1 MEKNALEF
9 TEWLPLIRG
18 EFTESP
24 GLCLTRSQ
32 VQGWWSL
39 DRASCDAVIA
49 FIAPIVFLSMQ
60 GICTSPAIGSQV
72 IPK

>member
-1 MEKNALEF
+1 MDKDAVAL

-32 VQGWWSL
+32 VQRWWSL
-39 DRASCDAVIA
+39 DRASCDAVIDTLLA
-49 FIAPIVFLSMQ
+49 DGFLCLV
-60 GICTSPAIGSQV
+60 GDGTYRRRND
-72 IPK
+72 